1 MAVKNNKNVV
11 AASSKAQSLELLK
24 ASARKQWRK

>member
-1 MAVKNNKNVV
+1 MAVKSSKTVV
-11 AASSKAQSLELLK
+11 PPSSKAQALDLLK